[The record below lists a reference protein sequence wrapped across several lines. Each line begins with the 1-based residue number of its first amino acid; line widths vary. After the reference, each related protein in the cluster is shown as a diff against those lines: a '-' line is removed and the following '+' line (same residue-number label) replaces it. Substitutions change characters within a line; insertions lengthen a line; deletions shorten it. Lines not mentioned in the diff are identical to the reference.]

1 MQGLDEVGLTLARD
15 AQISAYEAAVAR
27 DRPWLAAAA

>member
-15 AQISAYEAAVAR
+15 TQISAYEAKVAGE
-27 DRPWLAAAA
+27 RPWLAAA